1 MRERGWVLALRD
13 MLDACE
19 RCLEYT
25 AGMDQASF
33 VGDRRT
39 YDATIRNIEIVG
51 EAANNV
57 PRAVRDAHQD
67 VPWRGIVD
75 TRNRIIHG
83 YGVIDDD
90 AVWEIVTRDI
100 PDLMPRLRVLLEE
113 AGGEGGAD
121 AT

>member
-1 MRERGWVLALRD
+1 MPERGWALALRD

-19 RCLEYT
+19 RCLDYT
-25 AGMDQASF
+25 AGMDQAAF

-57 PRAVRDAHQD
+57 PRTVWEAHQEI
-67 VPWRGIVD
+67 PWRGIVD

-90 AVWEIVTRDI
+90 AVWEIVSRDI
-100 PDLMPRLRVLLEE
+100 PDLMPLLRALLEE
-113 AGGEGGAD
+113 ADGGGGAD
-121 AT
+121 AP

>member
-25 AGMDQASF
+25 AGMDQAAF
-33 VGDRRT
+33 VEDRRT

-51 EAANNV
+51 EAATNV
-57 PRAVRDAHQD
+57 RGAIRDAHQD

-83 YGVIDDD
+83 YRVIDAAAND
-90 AVWEIVTRDI
+90 ERCTRA
-100 PDLMPRLRVLLEE
+100 
-113 AGGEGGAD
+113 AGQIISSVRHFD
-121 AT
+121 

>member
-1 MRERGWVLALRD
+1 MPERAWALALRD

-19 RCLEYT
+19 RCLDYT
-25 AGMDQASF
+25 AGMDQAAF
-33 VGDRRT
+33 VEDRRT

-57 PRAVRDAHQD
+57 PRATWDAHQEI
-67 VPWRGIVD
+67 PWRGIVD

-90 AVWEIVTRDI
+90 AVWEIVSRDI
-100 PDLMPRLRVLLEE
+100 PDLMPLLRVLLEE
-113 AGGEGGAD
+113 AEGEDPSD

>member
-1 MRERGWVLALRD
+1 MPERGWALALRD

-19 RCLEYT
+19 RCLYYT
-25 AGMDQASF
+25 SGMDQAAF

-57 PRAVRDAHQD
+57 PRTVWEAHQEI
-67 VPWRGIVD
+67 PWRGIVD

-90 AVWEIVTRDI
+90 AVWEIVSRDV
-100 PDLMPRLRVLLEE
+100 PDLMPLLRALLEE
-113 AGGEGGAD
+113 AAGGGGAD
-121 AT
+121 AS

>member
-1 MRERGWVLALRD
+1 MRERGWELCVRD

-19 RCLEYT
+19 QCLEYT
-25 AGMDQASF
+25 SGMDQAAF
-33 VGDRRT
+33 LDDRRT

-57 PRAVRDAHQD
+57 PRTVWDAHQEI
-67 VPWRGIVD
+67 PWRGIVD

-83 YGVIDDD
+83 YGLIDDE

-100 PDLMPRLRVLLEE
+100 PELIPQLRALLGEAEE
-113 AGGEGGAD
+113 QDGPH

>member
-1 MRERGWVLALRD
+1 MPERAWALALRD

-19 RCLEYT
+19 RCLDYT
-25 AGMDQASF
+25 TGMDKAAF
-33 VGDRRT
+33 VEDRRT

-57 PRAVRDAHQD
+57 PRTIWDAHQE

-83 YGVIDDD
+83 YGVIDDG
-90 AVWEIVTRDI
+90 AVWEIVSRDI
-100 PDLMPRLRVLLEE
+100 PDLIPLLRVLLEE
-113 AGGEGGAD
+113 AEGEDPSD

>member
-1 MRERGWVLALRD
+1 MPERAWALALRD

-19 RCLEYT
+19 RCLDYA
-25 AGMDQASF
+25 AGMDQAAF
-33 VGDRRT
+33 VADRRT

-57 PRAVRDAHQD
+57 PRAIWDTHQEI
-67 VPWRGIVD
+67 PWRGIVD

-100 PDLMPRLRVLLEE
+100 PDLMPLLRVLLEE
-113 AGGEGGAD
+113 AEGEDSAGA
-121 AT
+121 T